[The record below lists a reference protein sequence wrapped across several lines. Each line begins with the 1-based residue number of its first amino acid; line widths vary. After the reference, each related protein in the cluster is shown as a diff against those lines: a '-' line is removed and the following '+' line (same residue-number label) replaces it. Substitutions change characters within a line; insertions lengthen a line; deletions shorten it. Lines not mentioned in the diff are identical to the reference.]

1 MNELWYIWT
10 INQQRYKRVRESLDS
25 MSEIKDILYPTAVK
39 DYSTKAGWKSKDV
52 PLYSNY
58 IFLKYNNNNYIHAE
72 LEDCQ
77 WIKEYVGICSEQE
90 IEDIKAL
97 TDKSYDELM
106 AGETLQIG
114 QTYKLTTGPFKDML
128 CTVVDIN
135 GEKLTVSVSLFGS
148 DRLIKCSMADVD
160 PEGR

>member
-10 INQQRYKRVRESLDS
+10 INQQKYKRLRESLDN
-25 MSEIKDILYPTAVK
+25 MAEIKDIVYPTVIK
-39 DYSTKAGWKSKDV
+39 DYSTKAGWKKKDV
-52 PLYSNY
+52 PLYINY
-58 IFLKYNNNNYIHAE
+58 IFLNYIHDNHIHAE

-97 TDKSYDELM
+97 VDKNYDELVP
-106 AGETLQIG
+106 GETLQKG
-114 QTYKLTTGPFKDML
+114 KTYKLSAGPFKDML

-135 GEKLTVSVSLFGS
+135 GKKLTVSVSLFGS
-148 DRLIKCSMADVD
+148 DRLIKCSVGDIALDQ
-160 PEGR
+160 

>member
-10 INQQRYKRVRESLDS
+10 INQQRYKRLRESLDN
-25 MSEIKDILYPTAVK
+25 MVEIKDILYPTVVK
-39 DYSTKAGWKSKDV
+39 DYSTKAGWKKKDV

-58 IFLKYNNNNYIHAE
+58 IFLRYDHTNHIHAK

-77 WIKEYVGICSEQE
+77 WIKEYVGICSQQE
-90 IEDIKAL
+90 IEDVKAL
-97 TDKSYDELM
+97 TNKNYDELM
-106 AGETLQIG
+106 AGETLQKG
-114 QTYKLTTGPFKDML
+114 KTYKLSTGPFKDML

-148 DRLIKCSMADVD
+148 DRLIKCSTNDI
-160 PEGR
+160 EL